1 LITEELVDFL
11 GLALIGIGLLVPT
24 LDYGLK
30 RRISRYS
37 SIVVASFALTLSMIL
52 FAITFGGQTWFLYSG
67 TIKMDVASAFLFV
80 VISLVAL
87 LVTIASFK
95 QTQKWNTTPSY
106 FSLILLITVGTYYI
120 ASVNDLV
127 LLLAS
132 WALVSVASY
141 ALIGIKK
148 DQISLEGA
156 AKYALMGIV
165 ASGFILFGIAILV
178 GLTGTTEIDII
189 QQLISASNP
198 QMVLLAVIMFI
209 VGFGFK
215 VGIVPFHAW
224 LPDVYGSVDP
234 LLVSFVASAIK
245 ISGMAAIF
253 RILVPLSSVL
263 GERWLMLFA
272 FLSMITMTFGNVAA
286 LIQKNVQ
293 KIMAYSSLAHAG
305 YILIGFAAVTTATG
319 AALGI
324 QGVILH
330 LLAYILAIIGIFVG
344 FSYLKEKGIGT
355 DLNDLHELW
364 SRMPILTVSL
374 VILLLSLIG
383 TPPLLGFWSKF
394 IYLIVSTLEVA
405 PWLSVIA
412 IVNTG
417 ISIGFYG
424 QIIRHL
430 ILKRRKE
437 EVSKVIVETRNP
449 QLFVVV
455 SCAILSLVL
464 GLVLGPI
471 FSSIITI

>member
-1 LITEELVDFL
+1 MDFL

-30 RRISRYS
+30 KQISRYS
-37 SIVVASFALTLSMIL
+37 SIVAALFAFTLSISL

-67 TIKMDVASAFLFV
+67 AIKMDVAGAFLFV
-80 VISLVAL
+80 VISLIAL

-95 QTQKWNTTPSY
+95 QTQKWTTTPSY
-106 FSLILLITVGTYYI
+106 FSLLLLITVGTYYI

-148 DQISLEGA
+148 DQSSLEGA

-165 ASGFILFGIAILV
+165 ASGFLLFGVAILV

-189 QQLISASNP
+189 QQSITASNP

-215 VGIVPFHAW
+215 VGIVPFHGW

-234 LLVSFVASAIK
+234 LLVSFVASTIK

-253 RILVPLSSVL
+253 RILVPLSSAL

-272 FLSMITMTFGNVAA
+272 FLSIITMTFGNVAA

-293 KIMAYSSLAHAG
+293 KIMAYSGLAHAG
-305 YILIGFAAVTTATG
+305 YILMGFAAVTTATG
-319 AALGI
+319 ATFGI
-324 QGVILH
+324 LGVILH
-330 LLAYILAIIGIFVG
+330 LLAYILAVIGIFVG
-344 FSYLKEKGIGT
+344 FAYLKENGVGT
-355 DLNDLHELW
+355 DLKDLHELW
-364 SRMPILTVSL
+364 SRNPILTVSL
-374 VILLLSLIG
+374 VVLLLSLIG
-383 TPPLLGFWSKF
+383 TPPFLGFWSRF
-394 IYLIVSTLEVA
+394 IYLIVSPLEVA
-405 PWLSVIA
+405 PWLSWVA
-412 IVNTG
+412 ILNTG

-430 ILKRRKE
+430 ILKRRK
-437 EVSKVIVETRNP
+437 SKVGKVIEETRNP
-449 QLFVVV
+449 QLLVVV
-455 SCAILSLVL
+455 SCAVLTLIL

-471 FSSIITI
+471 FSSIIKL